1 MEKNIDLALIWD
13 LYSLLGE
20 PNKLNIFIMLKEKEL
35 CICEIIEKLNIKQ
48 NMVSHHVA
56 ILRRAWILNSRKDWT
71 RVFYS
76 INLDMYEKIKENT
89 KILFNI

>member
-1 MEKNIDLALIWD
+1 MEKNIDLALIGD

-56 ILRRAWILNSRKDWT
+56 ILRRAGILNSRKDGT